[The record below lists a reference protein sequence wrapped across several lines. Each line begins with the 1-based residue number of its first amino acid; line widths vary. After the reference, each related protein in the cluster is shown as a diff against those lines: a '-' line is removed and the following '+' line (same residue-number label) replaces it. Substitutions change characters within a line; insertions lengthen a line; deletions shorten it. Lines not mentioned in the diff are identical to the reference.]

1 VRAKT
6 REKERKRGG
15 EGRERERE
23 RERESA
29 LADRLHNRSVRRL
42 LIFAEIN
49 RRFDEV
55 LLAMASHRSSSWK

>member
-6 REKERKRGG
+6 REKERKRGR
-15 EGRERERE
+15 GRGERERE
-23 RERESA
+23 KERENA

-55 LLAMASHRSSSWK
+55 LLGMASHRSSSWK